1 MKINKRC
8 NACVA
13 RSGLQNRGL
22 QVRVLPG
29 LLEHQ
34 ASHCVASPRPAFF
47 AETMANS
54 ASGSVGSRA
63 RSPTVERHR
72 VRCKVVRIVPRG
84 VSSRGEAVISPRR
97 TSGRGC
103 LENQASVTTIVPRR
117 YSLGPRKAARPEG
130 ARSRAPTVAK
140 AKPERTRGRVNP
152 TRSGTCSPSARMT
165 VTAASA
171 NIETT
176 RRRPVNRTPPLPRRR
191 SAPLRR
197 PAAPAPASAAR
208 AAITAPERLD
218 VVEEGV
224 YLARIDE
231 AYAAEPTAERGTDK
245 IGRAHV

>member
-1 MKINKRC
+1 
-8 NACVA
+8 
-13 RSGLQNRGL
+13 
-22 QVRVLPG
+22 
-29 LLEHQ
+29 
-34 ASHCVASPRPAFF
+34 
-47 AETMANS
+47 MANS

-84 VSSRGEAVISPRR
+84 VSSRGEAVTSPRR

-140 AKPERTRGRVNP
+140 AKPERTGGRVNP

-231 AYAAEPTAERGTDK
+231 AYAAEPTAERGTDNCPDDRPAGHRK
-245 IGRAHV
+245 QRHCGSANSRISAAKRGSVRSGASRGSRRAKTRRLDRSW